1 MSFPPM
7 LMRLKVID
15 PERRVNLWL
24 PLFLVWIF
32 ILIVA
37 IALSP
42 LIVVLVILL
51 WPWGWGEMLLLLGPA
66 VYRILCAL
74 RGLSVDIRKPDQ
86 IVLIYFK

>member
-7 LMRLKVID
+7 LMRLKIIN

-32 ILIVA
+32 LFLIA
-37 IALSP
+37 LALSP
-42 LIVVLVILL
+42 LICVLVILL
-51 WPWGWGEMLLLLGPA
+51 WSSRWGEMLLLLGPA
-66 VYRILCAL
+66 IYRMLCAL
-74 RGLSVDIRKPDQ
+74 HGLEVDIRNPNE